1 MDEFESI
8 YNKKNGG
15 KTMEITCNIIQD
27 ILPLYAED
35 IASQDSKKMIEEHI
49 SSCETCRNYL
59 NEMKTA
65 DEIPPENS
73 KLPLK
78 KIRTGQC
85 MRHSTDRYLDMV

>member
-35 IASQDSKKMIEEHI
+35 IASQDSKKMI
-49 SSCETCRNYL
+49 
-59 NEMKTA
+59 
-65 DEIPPENS
+65 
-73 KLPLK
+73 
-78 KIRTGQC
+78 
-85 MRHSTDRYLDMV
+85 